1 MLQGNHHGN
10 WRFYYICIDA
20 YLDRIAYDAKI
31 SLKFDDK
38 REMNEPSFMLF
49 TQCIPLPLYRTYKTI
64 LYSNSMEWLY
74 FCFELS
80 IEIDIDK

>member
-20 YLDRIAYDAKI
+20 YLDRIAYDAKV

-38 REMNEPSFMLF
+38 REMNEPSFILF
-49 TQCIPLPLYRTYKTI
+49 T
-64 LYSNSMEWLY
+64 
-74 FCFELS
+74 
-80 IEIDIDK
+80 